1 VSASGRR
8 SAQALYF
15 QGETIM
21 SSSNE
26 RAEILRLVETGK
38 LSASEGIQLLNTL
51 ERAPRL
57 APPPQQPVSTKGRW
71 LRIRVTNLTTQA
83 SKVNVNLPLGL
94 VSAGLRIGQR
104 YAPELHGVDWDN
116 LLDEI
121 QRGANGK
128 LVEVEDQ
135 EDNERVEIF
144 VD

>member
-1 VSASGRR
+1 
-8 SAQALYF
+8 
-15 QGETIM
+15 M
-21 SSSNE
+21 SNSNE
-26 RAEILRLVETGK
+26 RTEILRLVETGK

-51 ERAPRL
+51 DRSPRIP
-57 APPPQQPVSTKGRW
+57 PPPQTSISTKGRW
-71 LRIRVTNLTTQA
+71 LRIRVTNLATQA
-83 SKVNVNLPLGL
+83 PKVNVNLPLGL

-104 YAPELHGVDWDN
+104 YAPEMRGVDWDD
-116 LLDEI
+116 LLDEV

>member
-1 VSASGRR
+1 MANS
-8 SAQALYF
+8 
-15 QGETIM
+15 T
-21 SSSNE
+21 E
-26 RAEILRLVETGK
+26 RTEILRLIESGK
-38 LSASEGIQLLNTL
+38 ISTSEGLTLLNSLDKTPQL
-51 ERAPRL
+51 PPKPQVPPSAPLNTR
-57 APPPQQPVSTKGRW
+57 GRW
-71 LRIRVTNLTTQA
+71 LRIRVTNLATQA
-83 SKVNVNLPLGL
+83 PKVNVNLPLGL

-104 YAPELHGVDWDN
+104 YAPELNGVDWDS

>member
-1 VSASGRR
+1 
-8 SAQALYF
+8 
-15 QGETIM
+15 M

-26 RAEILRLVETGK
+26 RLEVLRLIESGK
-38 LSASEGIQLLNTL
+38 LSPSEGLKLLGTL
-51 ERAPRL
+51 EQPQPQPLPAPK
-57 APPPQQPVSTKGRW
+57 ASGRW
-71 LRIRVTNLTTQA
+71 LRIRVTNLMTQA
-83 SKVNVNLPLGL
+83 PKVNVNLPLGL

-104 YAPELHGVDWDN
+104 YAPELNGIDWDN
-116 LLDEI
+116 LLEEI

>member
-1 VSASGRR
+1 
-8 SAQALYF
+8 
-15 QGETIM
+15 
-21 SSSNE
+21 
-26 RAEILRLVETGK
+26 
-38 LSASEGIQLLNTL
+38 
-51 ERAPRL
+51 
-57 APPPQQPVSTKGRW
+57 
-71 LRIRVTNLTTQA
+71 
-83 SKVNVNLPLGL
+83 

-104 YAPELHGVDWDN
+104 YAPELHGVDLDY

>member
-1 VSASGRR
+1 MANP
-8 SAQALYF
+8 
-15 QGETIM
+15 
-21 SSSNE
+21 NE
-26 RAEILRLVETGK
+26 RTEILRLIENGK
-38 LSASEGIQLLNTL
+38 ISTSEGLTLLNSLDKGTPHL
-51 ERAPRL
+51 PPTPQAAPL
-57 APPPQQPVSTKGRW
+57 PPTTTRGRW
-71 LRIRVTNLTTQA
+71 LRIRVTNLATQA
-83 SKVNVNLPLGL
+83 PKVNVNLPLGL

-104 YAPELHGVDWDN
+104 YAPELNGVDWDT

>member
-1 VSASGRR
+1 
-8 SAQALYF
+8 
-15 QGETIM
+15 M
-21 SSSNE
+21 SNSNE
-26 RAEILRLVETGK
+26 RTEILRLVETGK

-51 ERAPRL
+51 DRTPRIP
-57 APPPQQPVSTKGRW
+57 PPPQRAVSTRGRW
-71 LRIRVTNLTTQA
+71 LRIRVTNLSTQTP
-83 SKVNVNLPLGL
+83 KVNVNLPLGL
-94 VSAGLRIGQR
+94 VTAGLRIGQR
-104 YAPELHGVDWDN
+104 YAPELHGIDLDN

>member
-1 VSASGRR
+1 
-8 SAQALYF
+8 
-15 QGETIM
+15 M
-21 SSSNE
+21 SNSNE
-26 RAEILRLVETGK
+26 RTEILRLVETGK

-51 ERAPRL
+51 DRSPRIS
-57 APPPQQPVSTKGRW
+57 PPPPRAINTKGRW

-83 SKVNVNLPLGL
+83 PKVNVNLPLGL

-104 YAPELHGVDWDN
+104 YAPELRGVDWDD
-116 LLDEI
+116 LLDEV

-144 VD
+144 VE

>member
-1 VSASGRR
+1 
-8 SAQALYF
+8 
-15 QGETIM
+15 M
-21 SSSNE
+21 SNNNE
-26 RAEILRLVETGK
+26 RTEILRLVETGK
-38 LSASEGIQLLNTL
+38 LSAAEGIQLLNTL
-51 ERAPRL
+51 DKAPRQVT
-57 APPPQQPVSTKGRW
+57 PPQRPVSAKGRW
-71 LRIRVTNLTTQA
+71 LRIRVTNLVTQA
-83 SKVNVNLPLGL
+83 PKVNVNLPLGL

-104 YAPELHGVDWDN
+104 YAPELNGVDWDS

>member
-1 VSASGRR
+1 
-8 SAQALYF
+8 
-15 QGETIM
+15 M
-21 SSSNE
+21 SNTNE
-26 RAEILRLVETGK
+26 RTEILRLVETGK

-51 ERAPRL
+51 DKAPRI
-57 APPPQQPVSTKGRW
+57 APPPQPPVTTRGRW

-83 SKVNVNLPLGL
+83 PKVNVNLPLGL

-104 YAPELHGVDWDN
+104 YTPELHGIDLDD
-116 LLDEI
+116 LLNEI
-121 QRGANGK
+121 QQGANGK

>member
-1 VSASGRR
+1 MANS
-8 SAQALYF
+8 
-15 QGETIM
+15 T
-21 SSSNE
+21 E
-26 RAEILRLVETGK
+26 RTEILRLIESGK
-38 LSASEGIQLLNTL
+38 ISTSEGLTLLNSLDKSTPQL
-51 ERAPRL
+51 PPKPQTPPAAPL
-57 APPPQQPVSTKGRW
+57 ATRGRW
-71 LRIRVTNLTTQA
+71 LRIRVTNHTTQA

-104 YAPELHGVDWDN
+104 YAPELNGVDWDN

-135 EDNERVEIF
+135 EDNERVEIY

>member
-1 VSASGRR
+1 
-8 SAQALYF
+8 
-15 QGETIM
+15 M

-26 RAEILRLVETGK
+26 RTEILRLVETGK

>member
-1 VSASGRR
+1 
-8 SAQALYF
+8 
-15 QGETIM
+15 M
-21 SSSNE
+21 SNSNE
-26 RAEILRLVETGK
+26 RTEILRLVETGK

-51 ERAPRL
+51 DRAPRI
-57 APPPQQPVSTKGRW
+57 APPPQSPVSTKGRW
-71 LRIRVTNLTTQA
+71 LRIRVTNLSTQA
-83 SKVNVNLPLGL
+83 PKVNVNLPLGL

-104 YAPELHGVDWDN
+104 YAPELNGVDWDD

>member
-1 VSASGRR
+1 
-8 SAQALYF
+8 
-15 QGETIM
+15 M
-21 SSSNE
+21 SNSNE
-26 RAEILRLVETGK
+26 RTEILRLVESGK

-51 ERAPRL
+51 DRAPRI
-57 APPPQQPVSTKGRW
+57 APPPPQAANTKGRW
-71 LRIRVTNLTTQA
+71 LRIRVTNLHTQA
-83 SKVNVNLPLGL
+83 PKVNVNLPLGL
-94 VSAGLRIGQR
+94 VSAGLRFGQR
-104 YAPELHGVDWDN
+104 YAPELHGIDIEN